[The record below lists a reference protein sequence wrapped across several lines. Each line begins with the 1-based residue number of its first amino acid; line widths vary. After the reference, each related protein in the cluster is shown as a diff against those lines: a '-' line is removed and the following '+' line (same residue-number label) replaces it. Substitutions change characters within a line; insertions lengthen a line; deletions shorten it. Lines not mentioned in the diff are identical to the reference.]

1 MVTLVIGG
9 AASGKSEY
17 AEARALSL
25 PGKRVYLA
33 TMRPSDG
40 ECLARIEKHRLRRA
54 VQVYILFHRLKVP
67 AHPPEAVLFD
77 PGQALPIGGTHGG
90 QIDPPP
96 GEGQGVALSV
106 LALSAGRAADD

>member
-1 MVTLVIGG
+1 MFTLVIGG

-40 ECLARIEKHRLRRA
+40 ECLM
-54 VQVYILFHRLKVP
+54 ILIGHINQFVRPLSGG
-67 AHPPEAVLFD
+67 FQ
-77 PGQALPIGGTHGG
+77 QAEFL
-90 QIDPPP
+90 
-96 GEGQGVALSV
+96 
-106 LALSAGRAADD
+106 